1 MHRKRRLL
9 HCKMRLFLSNFPI
22 TMCLGLKRRR
32 SEIGLSQH
40 ALQEKF
46 AFLVV
51 RQSSEQLDCWKV
63 DQGCRNLVTFTF
75 TPAAARFIWRCLS
88 RPFHPQN
95 AQLAKPVCIRQN
107 RYDIACNCTIRNGW
121 SDHQHFNVVRWWLQ
135 IANLSTEPA
144 SNASIVGSREF
155 NFFRISRFQY
165 EETQF
170 LIYLQ
175 LEPQNFEW
183 ARRAVVL

>member
-1 MHRKRRLL
+1 
-9 HCKMRLFLSNFPI
+9 
-22 TMCLGLKRRR
+22 MCLGLKRRR